1 MIKIAIDRN
10 SNSIS
15 QISQD
20 PQNMNDT
27 PIELEI
33 ISVPASTN
41 KPVGTIV
48 LLHGWGA
55 NHQDLGEL
63 APYFNLPEYQF
74 LFPNGI
80 FDHEF
85 SDTGKMWYSF
95 TGVGS
100 LTDLSVKQLATS
112 REVLSEWIKSLP
124 NTTGIPLDR
133 TWIAGFSQGGAMTL
147 DIGLDLPVAGLIVLS
162 GYLHSK
168 RVKPLQ
174 AAPPVLI
181 VHGRQ
186 DDVVPIAAARNS
198 RDVLTQWGVDVK
210 YQEFEM
216 GHSIVPE
223 VLQVVRKFVTGSSKL

>member
-1 MIKIAIDRN
+1 
-10 SNSIS
+10 
-15 QISQD
+15 
-20 PQNMNDT
+20 MNDT

-95 TGVGS
+95 TGAGS

-112 REVLSEWIKSLP
+112 REALSEWIKWLP

-147 DIGLDLPVAGLIVLS
+147 DIGLDRPEWLFTFQASKTPPS
-162 GYLHSK
+162 GST
-168 RVKPLQ
+168 RPN
-174 AAPPVLI
+174 
-181 VHGRQ
+181 R
-186 DDVVPIAAARNS
+186 
-198 RDVLTQWGVDVK
+198 TW
-210 YQEFEM
+210 
-216 GHSIVPE
+216 
-223 VLQVVRKFVTGSSKL
+223 